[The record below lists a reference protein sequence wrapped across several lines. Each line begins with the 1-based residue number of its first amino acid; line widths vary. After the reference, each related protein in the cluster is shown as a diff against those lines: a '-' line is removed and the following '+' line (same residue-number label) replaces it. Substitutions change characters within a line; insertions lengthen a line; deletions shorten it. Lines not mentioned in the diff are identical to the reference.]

1 MFIINDDPNEA
12 IDVYMNYVLIF
23 AGGTGQRMNT
33 VSLPKQ
39 FLKVHDVPIL
49 VHTIRHFQN
58 CSLIDGILVV
68 CLKDYIPYVFE
79 LKDEYRLDKII
90 DVIPGGDTGQGS
102 IRNGLFYL
110 ENKIKGDD
118 IVLIHDGVRPL
129 INEETIVNNINC
141 VLEKGNAITT
151 AKSTETVLVLQ
162 DDNVNQIV
170 DRSLCQ
176 YGRAPQSFYFRD
188 ILSAHKKALKDNLS
202 FIDSACLMRY
212 YGYTLH
218 AVLGPSCNIKIT
230 TPIDYFIFRAII
242 EQKENEQIK
251 FI

>member
-1 MFIINDDPNEA
+1 
-12 IDVYMNYVLIF
+12 MNYVLIF

-49 VHTIRHFQN
+49 VHTIKHFQN
-58 CSLIDGILVV
+58 CSLINGILVV
-68 CLKDYIPYVFE
+68 SLNYYIPYVFE
-79 LKDEYRLDKII
+79 LKKEYNLNKII
-90 DVIPGGDTGQGS
+90 DVIPGGDSGQAS

-110 ENKIKGDD
+110 EKLIKDDD

-129 INEETIVNNINC
+129 IDEETIVNNINC
-141 VLEKGNAITT
+141 VLTKGNAITT
-151 AKSTETVLVLQ
+151 TKSTETVIISKN
-162 DDNVNQIV
+162 DNVNDIV

-176 YGRAPQSFYFRD
+176 YGRAPQSFYFKD
-188 ILSAHKKALKDNLS
+188 ILSAHKKALQDNLS
-202 FIDSACLMRY
+202 FIDSACLMKY

-218 AVLGPSCNIKIT
+218 SVLGPSFNIKIT
-230 TPIDYFIFRAII
+230 TPIDYFIFKAII

-251 FI
+251 FL